1 MFERIVVTVDGSEPA
16 RRALPFAADLASRY
30 GSEVIVIFV
39 FEEEETVFREPDSL
53 MPPPGA
59 LDIADRAARLLKD
72 VGVSARAEVRSAP
85 TGGAAR
91 EIVRVASEEDAG
103 LIVTGILGT
112 SDWRGLV
119 VGSVAHEVAR
129 LSRVPVLIVR

>member
-1 MFERIVVTVDGSEPA
+1 MFDRIVVTVDGSEPA

-30 GSEVIVIFV
+30 GSEVIVSFV

-59 LDIADRAARLLKD
+59 LDIADQAARLLKD
-72 VGVSARAEVRSAP
+72 VGVSTRAEVRSAP